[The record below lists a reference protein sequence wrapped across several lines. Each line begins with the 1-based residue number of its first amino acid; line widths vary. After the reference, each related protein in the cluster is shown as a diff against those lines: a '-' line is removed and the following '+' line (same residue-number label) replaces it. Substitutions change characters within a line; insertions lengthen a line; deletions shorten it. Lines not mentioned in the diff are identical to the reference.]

1 MALLNLFCVL
11 ISIFAL
17 PLFEISGF
25 ALPKSVDTDEV
36 ANPSFAFGWL
46 DDKDT
51 FEAGDIATIKIKVL
65 GNLKE
70 EGIPSSRN
78 SSFCPA
84 LTVNGKI
91 GNSSYI
97 SGVSLNV
104 DGDSA
109 YWKICF
115 TPILAGVFNVVIS
128 DNHFGVFD
136 SSLHFH
142 VFPGPLFPSV
152 SVASWM
158 GLAHEF
164 VAGAKATLL
173 ILPKDAFGN
182 NVSST
187 SREPDYHNFTVFAS
201 YLNSSIASVPNITY
215 MGWNEFGYVSIEF
228 IVRKS
233 GSLLLNVAGGNKTL
247 NGSPLTFNVNS
258 DFQYDEVF
266 PGIQMLSYTVYESG
280 NFKLT
285 IFDVKQKKSISN
297 MPYDYKV
304 FVGYCDGLKSVVN
317 GSGLEGSVAGEV
329 ANFSVYLYDI
339 YQYPSPVDVER
350 LRVEIVQ
357 TNTSINLLP
366 SIYPLISETGTHI
379 KKGLCSFCCDDN

>member
-1 MALLNLFCVL
+1 MKSPALLYRNQVFTFFFRDICRTFHNHFFIIFSLFSV
-11 ISIFAL
+11 
-17 PLFEISGF
+17 
-25 ALPKSVDTDEV
+25 SVDTDEV

-142 VFPGPLFPSV
+142 VFPG
-152 SVASWM
+152 
-158 GLAHEF
+158 
-164 VAGAKATLL
+164 
-173 ILPKDAFGN
+173 
-182 NVSST
+182 
-187 SREPDYHNFTVFAS
+187 
-201 YLNSSIASVPNITY
+201 NI
-215 MGWNEFGYVSIEF
+215 S
-228 IVRKS
+228 K
-233 GSLLLNVAGGNKTL
+233 
-247 NGSPLTFNVNS
+247 
-258 DFQYDEVF
+258 
-266 PGIQMLSYTVYESG
+266 
-280 NFKLT
+280 
-285 IFDVKQKKSISN
+285 
-297 MPYDYKV
+297 
-304 FVGYCDGLKSVVN
+304 
-317 GSGLEGSVAGEV
+317 
-329 ANFSVYLYDI
+329 
-339 YQYPSPVDVER
+339 
-350 LRVEIVQ
+350 
-357 TNTSINLLP
+357 LLP
-366 SIYPLISETGTHI
+366 FTLS
-379 KKGLCSFCCDDN
+379 KF